1 MQINITAKGVAVP
14 PGLKDIAERK
24 LGKLARLLRQIDTV
38 DITCSRE
45 RQWRVVEIVLK
56 ANGLLVRGEDRA
68 VDIRSAVE
76 SLVDKLERRV
86 KKSRSKMI
94 DRYRQAPETR
104 SAWEAEAAEVAEVAE
119 LGAESEPR
127 VVRSKSFTVKPMSPE
142 EAAAQMDLLGHG
154 FYVFMNAETEQV
166 NVLYR
171 RRDGNYGLIEPEF

>member
-14 PGLKDIAERK
+14 PGMKELTERK
-24 LGKLARLLRQIDTV
+24 LAKLQRLLRQIDTV

-68 VDIRSAVE
+68 VDIRSAIE
-76 SLVDKLERRV
+76 GLIDKLERRV
-86 KKSRSKMI
+86 KKSRSKLI
-94 DRYRQAPETR
+94 DRYRDAPETR
-104 SAWEAEAAEVAEVAE
+104 GAWEAETVEPIE
-119 LGAESEPR
+119 ESEPQ
-127 VVRSKSFTVKPMSPE
+127 VVRSKSFAVKPMTPE

-154 FYVFMNAETEQV
+154 FYVFRNAETEQV

-171 RRDGNYGLIEPEF
+171 RRDGNYGLIEPEL